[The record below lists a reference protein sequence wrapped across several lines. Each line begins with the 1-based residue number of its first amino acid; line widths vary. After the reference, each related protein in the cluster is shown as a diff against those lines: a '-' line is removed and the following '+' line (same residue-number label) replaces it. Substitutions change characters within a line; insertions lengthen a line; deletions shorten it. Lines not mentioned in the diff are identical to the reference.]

1 MMADLNLRWDEGT
14 FFLKLH
20 LILYLFLFPAECT
33 VMGIPSMTSNLSGFG
48 CFMQEH
54 VTDPKSYGI
63 YIIDRRLQHYNDSV
77 QQLAQVSGLCHAK
90 KKKRLE
96 TICMKY

>member
-1 MMADLNLRWDEGT
+1 
-14 FFLKLH
+14 
-20 LILYLFLFPAECT
+20 
-33 VMGIPSMTSNLSGFG
+33 MGIPSMTSNLSGFG

-77 QQLAQVSGLCHAK
+77 QQLAQVSRLCHAQK
-90 KKKRLE
+90 GCLNKNLKARNSQKNKNRRLSF
-96 TICMKY
+96 IKSLHMQQCSL